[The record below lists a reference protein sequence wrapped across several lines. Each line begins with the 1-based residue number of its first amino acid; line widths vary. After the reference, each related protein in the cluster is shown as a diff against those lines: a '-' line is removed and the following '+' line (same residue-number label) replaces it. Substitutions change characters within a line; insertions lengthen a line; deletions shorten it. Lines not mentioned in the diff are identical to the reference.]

1 MFGLTKPK
9 TDMYIVILNDDLE
22 NARVYENLTVLNTD
36 LDMNPYTMTNFFSR
50 NKGQFYK
57 RGKLTVIKT
66 PLIDRSFVKALNDGE
81 DDLSKYKLDIEQ
93 KKEVEKRKKV
103 LKEGKE
109 ILWAI

>member
-1 MFGLTKPK
+1 
-9 TDMYIVILNDDLE
+9 MYIVILNDDLE

-66 PLIDRSFVKALNDGE
+66 PLIDRKFIKALHDSE
-81 DDLSKYKLDIEQ
+81 SSASKYKLDLER
-93 KKEVEKRKKV
+93 KKEVEKRKSNLVK
-103 LKEGKE
+103 GKE
-109 ILWAI
+109 ISWSI